1 LIFVANMQNRSS
13 LAQIQRMLSLFRSNQ
28 IVVSGLLLI
37 YVCLVRAGI
46 FWQLPAFETI
56 GEPAFFTEMVHLLVG
71 RNAWLAALIASI
83 LVLLQ
88 GILVNRIANNF
99 QISNQSSFF
108 PGLFFVLMASSIP
121 DFLKLSAPLLA
132 TTFVLLAFNQL
143 LGTWNSTKVSGHIYN
158 VGFWIGVSTL
168 FYLPTLWLVFASVV
182 GLNLIRGFDFRERM
196 MIFCGFLT
204 PIMLAWTWFF
214 WQDAGGWFW
223 EKHFLSRQIGF
234 IDFFAV
240 PQSETLLAKILF
252 LSLIGIGLVF
262 NSGVYYH
269 KKLIQGQKYV
279 SVCFWFLMISAAV
292 FLLRPAFDLTHFY
305 LCTPFL
311 GIFLGITFLNI
322 KNQQIAEVLH
332 LFLLFAVAFLAIWA
346 S

>member
-1 LIFVANMQNRSS
+1 
-13 LAQIQRMLSLFRSNQ
+13 MLSLFRSNQ
-28 IVVSGLLLI
+28 IVVAGLLLLYI
-37 YVCLVRAGI
+37 CVVRLGI
-46 FWQLPAFETI
+46 FWQLPAFETV
-56 GEPAFFTEMVHLLVG
+56 GEPAFFTELVHLVIG
-71 RNAWLAALIASI
+71 RNAWIAAMVASI
-83 LVLLQ
+83 LVFLQ
-88 GILVNRIANNF
+88 AILVNRIANNF

-132 TTFVLLAFNQL
+132 TTFILLAFNQL
-143 LGTWNSTKVSGHIYN
+143 LGTWNTQKVAGQIYN
-158 VGFWIGVSTL
+158 VGFWIGVSVL
-168 FYLPTLWLVFASVV
+168 FYMPTIGLVFASVV
-182 GLNLIRGFDFRERM
+182 GLNLLRGFDFRERM

-214 WQDAGGWFW
+214 LQDAGGWFW
-223 EKHFLSRQIGF
+223 EKHFLSRQFGF

-240 PQSETLLAKILF
+240 PQSEPLMAKIAF
-252 LSLIGIGLVF
+252 LSIVSTVLVF

-279 SVCFWFLMISAAV
+279 SVCFWFLVVSAAV
-292 FLLRPAFDLTHFY
+292 FLLRPQFDLTHFY

-322 KNQQIAEVLH
+322 KDQRIAESLH
-332 LFLLFAVAFLAIWA
+332 VFLLFVIAFLAIWA